1 METQGSAT
9 CLRTLVCDNVGDF
22 HHDGDA
28 VNYGVEGGIE
38 RDDAPAA
45 RSRNKPYSI
54 FCVNFVG
61 QCRSERVVRRVWSA
75 GDTRSDRH
83 QPLGLSGW
91 PH

>member
-1 METQGSAT
+1 METQGYAT

-45 RSRNKPYSI
+45 RSRKEPYSI
-54 FCVNFVG
+54 FWNNMSDYV
-61 QCRSERVVRRVWSA
+61 EASA
-75 GDTRSDRH
+75 WPEECGVQVTHDQTDTNR
-83 QPLGLSGW
+83 
-91 PH
+91 